1 MSNRDRPGAD
11 QADKAGKADILQ
23 GTLDLMVLQTLATL
37 GPLHGYAIAARLEQV
52 SVGALR
58 LNMGTLYP
66 GLMRLEQRGL
76 LRGKW
81 GITDNN
87 RKARFYTLTP
97 AGRRALANE
106 KAEWNRTATI
116 IQTLLHDEG

>member
-1 MSNRDRPGAD
+1 MSNREPA
-11 QADKAGKADILQ
+11 KADILQ

-52 SVGALR
+52 SAGSLQ

-66 GLMRLEQRGL
+66 ALMRLEQRGL
-76 LRGKW
+76 VRARW

-87 RKARFYTLTP
+87 RKARFYTITT
-97 AGRRALANE
+97 AGRRQLSSEKSEWDRMASIIHALL
-106 KAEWNRTATI
+106 RD
-116 IQTLLHDEG
+116 QG